1 MWSTESL
8 AWPICF
14 YLAPFCS
21 GTRKARRGAVWG
33 SSPKAL
39 AYRPTNLLPF
49 LQRGVSRAQRM
60 AAMYWPNPGKSYRT
74 LVKAQA
80 VNGWPSLSSGI
91 CQAEA
96 CRGN

>member
-1 MWSTESL
+1 
-8 AWPICF
+8 
-14 YLAPFCS
+14 
-21 GTRKARRGAVWG
+21 
-33 SSPKAL
+33 
-39 AYRPTNLLPF
+39 
-49 LQRGVSRAQRM
+49 M

-96 CRGN
+96 CRGDRVGIEAIPRFGQSWGPKKGGS